1 MIETARKIRKDMGN
15 DVPILLISAY
25 DWGEIE
31 EEAREA
37 GINGFI
43 AKPLFK
49 STLFHGLKQYVTVE
63 DEIAEVSGG
72 EAEMDFTGRHILLA
86 EDNDLNWEI
95 AEALLSALGMEL
107 ERAENG
113 QICVDMFSQSEEG
126 YYEAILMDIRMP
138 IMTGYEAAKAI
149 RALDRPDADLPIVA
163 MTADA
168 FSEDIQKCIDCG
180 MNAHVAKPIDVKE
193 VVKQLKK
200 FMKH

>member
-1 MIETARKIRKDMGN
+1 M
-15 DVPILLISAY
+15 
-25 DWGEIE
+25 
-31 EEAREA
+31 
-37 GINGFI
+37 
-43 AKPLFK
+43 
-49 STLFHGLKQYVTVE
+49 
-63 DEIAEVSGG
+63 
-72 EAEMDFTGRHILLA
+72 
-86 EDNDLNWEI
+86 NWEI